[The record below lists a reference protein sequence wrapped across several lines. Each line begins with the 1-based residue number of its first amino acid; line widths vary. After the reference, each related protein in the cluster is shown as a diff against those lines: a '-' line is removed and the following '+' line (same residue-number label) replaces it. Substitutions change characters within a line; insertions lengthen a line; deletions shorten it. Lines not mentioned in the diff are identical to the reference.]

1 MQHVAAV
8 AHQADVL
15 RRAVHA
21 LAVQN
26 GPLKHVA
33 ELLAGAQEV
42 GPDEV
47 HHAPVLDEV
56 VLEGVASED
65 DPAARAD
72 VLQGLRRAGVV
83 VLDAMALVA
92 DHHVWAG
99 PGDGPFNTWEHQVTI
114 KQCFINNFIL
124 ILNYRDAG
132 MSI

>member
-1 MQHVAAV
+1 MAAV

-21 LAVQN
+21 LPVQN
-26 GPLKHVA
+26 RPLKHVT

-42 GPDEV
+42 GPDKV

-56 VLEGVASED
+56 VLERVAGED

-83 VLDAMALVA
+83 VFNAVALVTD
-92 DHHVWAG
+92 DHVRAG
-99 PGDGPFNTWEHQVTI
+99 PGYGPLNTWGHKETTAKKYSELQLYYQKI
-114 KQCFINNFIL
+114 W
-124 ILNYRDAG
+124 
-132 MSI
+132 